1 MLLLN
6 SGLGE
11 VPQVSHVAAPV
22 RNNVIGSM
30 PKPKPKDETQKLWLR
45 LRK

>member
-1 MLLLN
+1 MMMLLLN

-22 RNNVIGSM
+22 RNNVIGSIT
-30 PKPKPKDETQKLWLR
+30 KPKTKDETQKL
-45 LRK
+45 

>member
-1 MLLLN
+1 MMMLLLN

-30 PKPKPKDETQKLWLR
+30 PKPKTKDETQKL
-45 LRK
+45 